1 MTERLPP
8 GAADPEQPEQTL
20 VSHLVELRDRLLR
33 AIIAVA
39 VVFVGLFPFAN
50 QLYALLA
57 EPLMAHLPQGT
68 QMVAIDVVT
77 PFLTPLK
84 LAFFCA
90 VFVAMPF
97 LLYQAWAFVAPGL
110 YKREKRLAG
119 PILVSAV
126 VLFYVGCA
134 FAYLVV
140 MPMVFG
146 FLSATVPEGVSM
158 MTDIARYLD
167 FVLVMFLVFGLCFE
181 VPVATVILAM
191 LGIASPDQM
200 REARGYVIVGA
211 FVVAAIVTPPDAL
224 SQILLAVPMC
234 ILFEIGLVAAR
245 IAVRGR
251 GAEAPSG

>member
-1 MTERLPP
+1 MTERLPGGSP
-8 GAADPEQPEQTL
+8 GAESEQTP
-20 VSHLVELRDRLLR
+20 VSHLVELRNRLLR
-33 AIIAVA
+33 SIIAV
-39 VVFVGLFPFAN
+39 VLVFIGLFPFAN
-50 QLYALLA
+50 DLYALLA
-57 EPLMAHLPQGT
+57 QPLMAHLPQDT

-90 VFVAMPF
+90 IFIAMPF

-110 YKREKRLAG
+110 YKHEKRLAS

-134 FAYLVV
+134 FAYFIVL
-140 MPMVFG
+140 PMVFG
-146 FLSATVPEGVSM
+146 FLTATVPEGVSM

-181 VPVATVILAM
+181 VPVATVIIAM
-191 LGIASPDQM
+191 LGIATVEQM
-200 REARGYVIVGA
+200 REARRYVIVGA
-211 FVVAAIVTPPDAL
+211 FVIAAVVTPPDAL
-224 SQILLAVPMC
+224 SQIMLAVPMC

-245 IAVRGR
+245 IVVKRRAS
-251 GAEAPSG
+251 EAPSS